1 VNTPETALYHKSKIL
16 FGYDTAK
23 KKMAES
29 KSVVVVEGQMD
40 LCMSY
45 QVGVHN
51 TVAVS
56 GTAFTDEHIHLI
68 KRFCDTVILSFDT
81 DQAGQS
87 ALKKTA
93 LLCLLGG
100 LDVYVVGDIGTKDPA
115 DLILENPKAWIDAVE
130 GKRHV
135 VEVML
140 NHVMAEEKDA
150 RKQGQ
155 RIVTEV
161 LPFLRAIQSPID
173 RAHFI
178 KVISGKAHIPEAT
191 LTEELGRGVVSVQ
204 EETKPDVV
212 GVPSKERLEREIIAY
227 ATLIGKLG
235 DERFLSLK
243 LDLNKFPEAI
253 LQEEM
258 FKLEERVIGDK
269 DKHFE
274 GIILKYENELLD
286 EEERNIQAK
295 YHIEG
300 ADQDEIMREH
310 AEFKKRRQEKLLNSL

>member
-1 VNTPETALYHKSKIL
+1 
-16 FGYDTAK
+16 
-23 KKMAES
+23 
-29 KSVVVVEGQMD
+29 
-40 LCMSY
+40 
-45 QVGVHN
+45 
-51 TVAVS
+51 
-56 GTAFTDEHIHLI
+56 
-68 KRFCDTVILSFDT
+68 
-81 DQAGQS
+81 
-87 ALKKTA
+87 
-93 LLCLLGG
+93 LLGG